1 MTQLL
6 VSVRNAHEARTAVE
20 GGAHIIDAKE
30 PNHGALGAVP
40 PAQLADIAA
49 VLVQHSLPLS
59 VALGELADKPTI
71 PAGTLRFAKVGLAG
85 CSHIPDWQ
93 SQLAG
98 VWIQLAG
105 SSEPV
110 AVIYAD
116 HEAAAAPSPNTIIEF
131 AANHDRCQTVLIDTF
146 DKRTGNIFHHLSS
159 NQLNSLANRIH
170 SHQMQL
176 AVAGSLDAC
185 TIPTAMNCQA
195 DIIAVRGAACESA
208 RASNI
213 CKRRVQ
219 ALVQLVCKTSA

>member
-6 VSVRNAHEARTAVE
+6 VSVRNAQEARTAVE

-40 PAQLADIAA
+40 PEQLGDIAA
-49 VLVQHSLPLS
+49 VLAQRSLPLS
-59 VALGELADKPTI
+59 VALGELAEKPTI
-71 PAGTLRFAKVGLAG
+71 PDGTLHFAKIGLAG
-85 CSHIPDWQ
+85 CSLIPDWQ
-93 SQLAG
+93 SRLTSVWNQLA
-98 VWIQLAG
+98 A

-116 HEAAAAPSPNTIIEF
+116 HEAAASPSPNTIIEF

-146 DKRTGNIFHHLSS
+146 DKRTGNLFHHFCS
-159 NQLNSLANRIH
+159 NQLRSLADRIH
-170 SHQMQL
+170 SRQMQL
-176 AVAGSLDAC
+176 AVAGSLDAGS
-185 TIPTAMNCQA
+185 IPMAMDCQA

-208 RASNI
+208 RSSNI
-213 CKRRVQ
+213 CGRRVQ